1 MLIVLVKKS
10 NLSRWNGNGKYCFY
24 WGSIC
29 CLRLW
34 SDSALLWA
42 GESRHWRWAVSL
54 QLDYLP
60 PPAGGGSSL
69 CLHTGKSRGALW
81 SFFYRFVMQYRLSF
95 GPLSV
100 SWDSGSLFKSWPLHL
115 PVCSAELWW
124 VLMDKQSER
133 EDPGSSHWNNT
144 GLRVNIKPERP
155 GRTDAQ

>member
-1 MLIVLVKKS
+1 MINGELTPPCILTTAGNNCSQDNCSIIGKFRVLLSFRYLFLKFTRHYYELVYIAFVLIVLVKKS

-69 CLHTGKSRGALW
+69 CLHTGKSRGAQW

-100 SWDSGSLFKSWPLHL
+100 S
-115 PVCSAELWW
+115 
-124 VLMDKQSER
+124 
-133 EDPGSSHWNNT
+133 
-144 GLRVNIKPERP
+144 
-155 GRTDAQ
+155 